1 MFRPTLRRMAG
12 HANSVHM
19 DPALVKY
26 ANMFVKRHEYFRWT
40 PRTAWLTVIYVLAI
54 PAGVTYV
61 AYGTEGKYMMRGK
74 LRGDTIAE
82 F

>member
-1 MFRPTLRRMAG
+1 MAG
-12 HANSVHM
+12 HADSVHM

-26 ANMFVKRHEYFRWT
+26 ANMYVKRHEYFRWT
-40 PRTAWLTVIYVLAI
+40 PRTAWLTVTYVLAV
-54 PAGVTYV
+54 PAAFLYMGWKTD
-61 AYGTEGKYMMRGK
+61 GKYYMRGK